1 MIHVLIR
8 IKPGYGLG
16 DNVQFTSV
24 IRHLRKYRP
33 NWIIDFVSDKPHAA
47 TGLVRNAVGYNDP
60 LPSTNYDREIDV
72 HLLDTFMAFPNK
84 PNTRVTSCLH
94 ERFGMEW
101 DAECGQY
108 EINIAE
114 KTMLAASNFL
124 GMMTAKK
131 FSVMNRMMVKGG
143 FPIVGIQYEGDSS
156 QDKKNLT
163 KHQAAEICDCVLSHD
178 RIPLLLDWRNK
189 SELPDGKYIHTTG
202 RLSVSDEWGRDAQMN
217 AAIISQCEAFV
228 GIDSGPGKCASA
240 TETPTLICW
249 TGHHPALFHDPAPN
263 TTHLVPAN
271 HREMDLLRGNAAVAD
286 WFEAN
291 YFWWTYRDNMDLVR
305 SVKAWIGEVL
315 Q

>member
-1 MIHVLIR
+1 MN
-8 IKPGYGLG
+8 G
-16 DNVQFTSV
+16 DNVQFAAV
-24 IRHLRKYRP
+24 LRHLKKYRP
-33 NWIIDFVSDKPHAA
+33 NWIIDYVSDKPHAA
-47 TGLVRNAVGYNDP
+47 FGLVRNAVNYNDS
-60 LPSTNYDREIDV
+60 LPATNYDREIEIR
-72 HLLDTFMAFPNK
+72 LFDTFMAFPNK

-101 DAECGQY
+101 DAECGRY
-108 EINIAE
+108 EINIT
-114 KTMLAASNFL
+114 KD
-124 GMMTAKK
+124 AKAK
-131 FSVMNRMMVKGG
+131 AFDAFFAYQWSKDDYKRKGR
-143 FPIVGIQYEGDSS
+143 VAIQYEGDSS
-156 QDKKNLT
+156 PDKKNLT
-163 KHQAAEICDCVLSHD
+163 RHQAAEICDAVLSLN
-178 RIPLLLDWRNK
+178 RIPLLLDWRSK
-189 SELPDGKYIHTTG
+189 STLPDGKYIHTTG
-202 RLSVSDEWGRDAQMN
+202 RLACSEEWGRDAQMN

-291 YFWWTYRDNMDLVR
+291 YFWRTYSDDGDLVR
-305 SVKAWIGEVL
+305 SVKAWLGDVL